1 MEQTDLEI
9 IRGKRLLLG
18 ASGALQ
24 CLSLPDLIFAFKEI
38 GVAKI
43 GVALTPTAAKM
54 TSEYSLSCV
63 ADEVINQITPDRN
76 HVQIVRDYDRLV
88 VAPATAHFL
97 SQAAIGAAGNS
108 LELLHLA
115 MTPPVIIA
123 PAMNSRMWSAPP
135 VQRNVSTLITD
146 GHIVVQPHR
155 SKAYEGA
162 SRKIKQEISM
172 ATTTDILTS
181 LYLSFKGEADVDQ
194 C

>member
-24 CLSLPDLIFAFKEI
+24 CLSLPDLLFSFKDL

-43 GVALTPTAAKM
+43 GVVLTPTAAKM

-63 ADEVINQITPDRN
+63 ADEIINQITPDRN
-76 HVQIVRDYDRLV
+76 HVQIARDYDRLV

-97 SQAAIGAAGNS
+97 SQAALGAAGNS

-115 MTPPVIIA
+115 MKPPVIIA

-135 VQRNVSTLITD
+135 VQRNVSTLIND
-146 GHIVVQPHR
+146 GHILVQPHR
-155 SKAYEGA
+155 RKVYEGA
-162 SRKIKQEISM
+162 SRRIKREVSM
-172 ATTTDILTS
+172 ATTTDILAS
-181 LYLSFKGEADVDQ
+181 LYSSFKGDADVD
-194 C
+194 